1 MSWPSDLGRLR
12 EYFGRVTLAESEN
25 ALVSVYALVA
35 AVRNFAYQSA
45 SSGPW
50 CVRCLG
56 TRLGKDRLGWTLRGA
71 NLGLSRRHQL
81 GRGGLVVSLAGRKP
95 FVGLEP
101 TKR

>member
-25 ALVSVYALVA
+25 ALVSAYALVA

-56 TRLGKDRLGWTLRGA
+56 TRLGEDRLGWTMRQA
-71 NLGLSRRHQL
+71 NLGLSR
-81 GRGGLVVSLAGRKP
+81 
-95 FVGLEP
+95 
-101 TKR
+101 